1 MKLLATLATFLLSF
15 ANLRPPL
22 QASSSPQ
29 VVQRDAQALA
39 VLTQCLKAI
48 GGTTAVA
55 SVQDFTGTGTI
66 TYYWGGQ
73 DVPGSVTVYGTNSN
87 QFRLD
92 ATLSGGVQSFI
103 VNGNAGTLLPLNGQ
117 KLNLSYYSVMTAGT
131 LTFPFPRI
139 ATALNDSS
147 TTLNYVGLVARNNS
161 QAYEVHVTPPLDPLL
176 QLDSRLKGLGEFDL
190 YFDPTSY
197 RLVEVAEI
205 IWWGGDLTQTYSH
218 EILFSNYVS
227 SAGLSVPLGISEKF
241 GGQETWSV
249 TLTSLIFNNGLSQ
262 TLFTL

>member
-1 MKLLATLATFLLSF
+1 M
-15 ANLRPPL
+15 
-22 QASSSPQ
+22 
-29 VVQRDAQALA
+29 
-39 VLTQCLKAI
+39 
-48 GGTTAVA
+48 
-55 SVQDFTGTGTI
+55 
-66 TYYWGGQ
+66 
-73 DVPGSVTVYGTNSN
+73 
-87 QFRLD
+87 
-92 ATLSGGVQSFI
+92 
-103 VNGNAGTLLPLNGQ
+103 
-117 KLNLSYYSVMTAGT
+117 
-131 LTFPFPRI
+131 
-139 ATALNDSS
+139 
-147 TTLNYVGLVARNNS
+147 
-161 QAYEVHVTPPLDPLL
+161 